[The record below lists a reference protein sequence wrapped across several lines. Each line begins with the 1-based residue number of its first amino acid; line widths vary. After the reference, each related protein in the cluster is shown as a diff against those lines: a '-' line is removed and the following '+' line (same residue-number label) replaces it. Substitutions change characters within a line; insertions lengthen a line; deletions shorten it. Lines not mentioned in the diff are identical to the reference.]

1 MQGLPREHWCPW
13 PTQQGRDPG
22 STPTPSMPCPCQLW
36 GGLESPE
43 NLLVP
48 SSQEAATAGPPAL
61 RSPCSPSPAP
71 APAVLLPSKVPWEGG
86 TGPVTKGG
94 RMGRRGSLLTPVS
107 IMIPHHLSEEV
118 AH

>member
-1 MQGLPREHWCPW
+1 MSLADTAGQGSWEHPH
-13 PTQQGRDPG
+13 PL
-22 STPTPSMPCPCQLW
+22 MPCPCQLW

-61 RSPCSPSPAP
+61 QEALQPLRCPCTCCSA
-71 APAVLLPSKVPWEGG
+71 ASKLPWEGG

-94 RMGRRGSLLTPVS
+94 RMGGGEAS
-107 IMIPHHLSEEV
+107 
-118 AH
+118 

>member
-1 MQGLPREHWCPW
+1 
-13 PTQQGRDPG
+13 
-22 STPTPSMPCPCQLW
+22 MPCPCQLW

-107 IMIPHHLSEEV
+107 IMIPHHLRGGGSLTQEQGSLKEV
-118 AH
+118 RVQLIQNQGDFMGGLG